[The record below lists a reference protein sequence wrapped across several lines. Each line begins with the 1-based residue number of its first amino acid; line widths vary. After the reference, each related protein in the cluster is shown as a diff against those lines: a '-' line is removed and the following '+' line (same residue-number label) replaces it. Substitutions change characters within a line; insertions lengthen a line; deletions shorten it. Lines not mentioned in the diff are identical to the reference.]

1 MGLVGGCPVPIT
13 PPSVEVMTTNGTTT
27 RPNTREMS
35 GEVMADAARRM
46 FPVIAGRVLTA
57 VADRAVDRIDQV
69 AGRLDERRTGG
80 GADTT
85 DATDTD
91 DLDDTEDTDGADE
104 DQGTGGGRMGAAFAF
119 IVEQAR
125 QLLALVVR
133 LAAQAVEMLRR
144 ATERLRARRAPEGI
158 DEAPA
163 PEEISA
169 PEDLEDEDDLEDADD
184 AEYVDEDDD
193 VVDEDEDDA
202 AAEYV
207 DADDDTEGRT
217 TVGA

>member
-1 MGLVGGCPVPIT
+1 MAPGRGAPN
-13 PPSVEVMTTNGTTT
+13 VEVMTTNGTTT

-57 VADRAVDRIDQV
+57 VADRAVDRIDRV

-80 GADTT
+80 GAPTDT
-85 DATDTD
+85 TDTD
-91 DLDDTEDTDGADE
+91 DLDDAEDTDTDADTDE

-125 QLLALVVR
+125 QLLAIVVR

-163 PEEISA
+163 PEEITA
-169 PEDLEDEDDLEDADD
+169 PEDLEDDDLEDDDIED
-184 AEYVDEDDD
+184 AEF
-193 VVDEDEDDA
+193 VDEDEDDDA
-202 AAEYV
+202 TAEY
-207 DADDDTEGRT
+207 DDEDEGRA

>member
-1 MGLVGGCPVPIT
+1 
-13 PPSVEVMTTNGTTT
+13 MTTNGTTT
-27 RPNTREMS
+27 TRPSTREMS
-35 GEVMADAARRM
+35 GEVMAEAARRM

-69 AGRLDERRTGG
+69 AGRLDERRAGG
-80 GADTT
+80 GANSAVD
-85 DATDTD
+85 DADVAD
-91 DLDDTEDTDGADE
+91 VDDTAEDE
-104 DQGTGGGRMGAAFAF
+104 DTGGGRMGAAFAF

-163 PEEISA
+163 PEEITA
-169 PEDLEDEDDLEDADD
+169 PEDLEDAEDPDDTDDLDD
-184 AEYVDEDDD
+184 AEEDD
-193 VVDEDEDDA
+193 VDDDA
-202 AAEYV
+202 AAEYE
-207 DADDDTEGRT
+207 DDDDTADDETEGRA
-217 TVGA
+217 TVRA